1 MKRNS
6 QTFSQIIVY
15 SSFLKASNSTS
26 LGIYLLAIS
35 SLGYKQQSL
44 SNNKLQEKLLTL
56 KSWTSFKRLASKECQ
71 NLVLFEN
78 KFK

>member
-6 QTFSQIIVY
+6 QTFSQIVVY
-15 SSFLKASNSTS
+15 SSFLKTSNYIS

-35 SLGYKQQSL
+35 SLVCKQQSL
-44 SNNKLQEKLLTL
+44 SNHKLQEKLLTL
-56 KSWTSFKRLASKECQ
+56 KSWPSFKRLESKEFQ